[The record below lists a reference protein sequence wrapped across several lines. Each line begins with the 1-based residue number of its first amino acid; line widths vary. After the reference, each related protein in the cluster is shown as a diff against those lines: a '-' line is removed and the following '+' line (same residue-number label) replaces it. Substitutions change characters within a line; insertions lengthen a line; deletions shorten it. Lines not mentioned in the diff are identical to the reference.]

1 MKPPV
6 KIGLLAAVGMVLI
19 ASAIRLL
26 QIGSETYSSPGASL
40 QVGKTETR
48 SNTGSTSSSCSSEN
62 STFNA
67 KQMLLFSDNPHPL
80 CRKIVTQLAQRLQ
93 AGPFIEYLEVT
104 DKPFIN
110 TNGSAAPDLFLTVN
124 LGQLKQGGLVS
135 STMKSLV
142 TASLGNTPWQSS
154 HYTRSDDS
162 PPTVSFNWQAT
173 IDSEITFTGFRTDR
187 YADAARSI
195 ADDLAKSINMQV
207 EELSSKYPPL
217 PALPAEF
224 CGPYQA
230 VNDFDWLNGLSARRT
245 ASYCGLLTHNETFWH
260 FQTPTNPVPQLEQI
274 VKKLKSAGWK
284 ISDTQFANT
293 QDHRLEAAQD
303 GASLEIFRQRDGRM
317 NFSFEDAKSDH
328 FNFIVHY
335 RKPFTRA
342 EREAALEKLF
352 TGEPNAEALLPF
364 SHSFTGEQRGR
375 FYELIEKSPV
385 TSPNASVQLAEY
397 YLNQKRTNDAIH
409 LLLRTKALA
418 GTIKDAASV
427 ESRISD
433 LAKKIS
439 PKRELKLVVTP
450 EICRE
455 LGFIE
460 TTNLTQTIEQTRNL
474 GQPLVLFGTGD
485 RGVRITSFIVGAPQ
499 KDNYPWL
506 RLQAEDGMRSSSSSS
521 FPANSKGG
529 WQQTFVEDGQQV
541 GISAVPLP
549 DQSKVRFTVRIRQ

>member
-1 MKPPV
+1 MKTPV
-6 KIGLLAAVGMVLI
+6 KIALLVIVGLAVIAA
-19 ASAIRLL
+19 AIRLL

-48 SNTGSTSSSCSSEN
+48 SNTSSSSTSCSSEN

-67 KQMLLFSDNPHPL
+67 RRVLLFSDNPHPL
-80 CRKIVTQLAQRLQ
+80 CRKIVAHLAQRLQ
-93 AGPFIEYLEVT
+93 EGPFIEHLEVT

-110 TNGSAAPDLFLTVN
+110 TNGGLAPDLFLTVN
-124 LGQLKQGGLVS
+124 LVQLKHSGLVS
-135 STMKSLV
+135 STMKSLI

-154 HYTRSDDS
+154 HHTSSDDS
-162 PPTVSFNWQAT
+162 PPTVSFNWEAT

-195 ADDLAKSINMQV
+195 ADDLAKGINKQI
-207 EELSSKYPPL
+207 EELSGKFPPL
-217 PALPAEF
+217 PALPTEF
-224 CGPYQA
+224 CGPYQP
-230 VNDFDWLNGLSARRT
+230 VTDFDWLNGLSARRT
-245 ASYCGLLTHNETFWH
+245 ATFCGLLTHNETYWH
-260 FQTPTNPVPQLEQI
+260 FQTPTNPVPLLELI
-274 VKKLKSAGWK
+274 VEKLKSAGWK
-284 ISDTQFANT
+284 ISDTQFTNT
-293 QDHRLEAAQD
+293 QDYRFD
-303 GASLEIFRQRDGRM
+303 GRQGDASLEIFRQRDGRM
-317 NFSFEDAKSDH
+317 NFSFEDAKPGH

-342 EREAALEKLF
+342 EREVALEKLF
-352 TGEPNAEALLPF
+352 AGEPNVEALLPF
-364 SHSFTGEQRGR
+364 SHAFTGEQRRR
-375 FYELIEKSPV
+375 FYELVEKSPA
-385 TSPNASVQLAEY
+385 TSPNVSVQLAEY
-397 YLNQKRTNDAIH
+397 YLNQRRTNDAIH
-409 LLLRTKALA
+409 LLLRTKALV
-418 GTIKDAASV
+418 GTVKDAASV
-427 ESRISD
+427 ESRITD

-439 PKRELKLVVTP
+439 PKKDLKLVVTP

-474 GQPLVLFGTGD
+474 GQPLIFFGAGN
-485 RGVRITSFIVGAPQ
+485 RGMRITSFIVGAPQ

-541 GISAVPLP
+541 NISVVPLP
-549 DQSKVRFTVRIRQ
+549 DQSKVKFTVRIGQ

>member
-1 MKPPV
+1 MKPTV
-6 KIGLLAAVGMVLI
+6 KFGLLVIVGLVVI

-67 KQMLLFSDNPHPL
+67 RRVLLFSDNPHPL
-80 CRKIVTQLAQRLQ
+80 CRKIVAQLAQRLQ
-93 AGPFIEYLEVT
+93 ESPFIEHLEVT

-110 TNGSAAPDLFLTVN
+110 TNGGAAPDLFLTVN

-154 HYTRSDDS
+154 HHTRSDDS
-162 PPTVSFNWQAT
+162 PPTVSFNWEAT

-195 ADDLAKSINMQV
+195 ADDLAKNINKQI
-207 EELSSKYPPL
+207 EELSGKYPPL

-230 VNDFDWLNGLSARRT
+230 VNDFDWLKRLSARRT

-274 VKKLKSAGWK
+274 VEKLKSAGWK
-284 ISDTQFANT
+284 ISDMQFTNT

-317 NFSFEDAKSDH
+317 NFSFEDARPDH

-335 RKPFTRA
+335 RKPFSRS

-352 TGEPNAEALLPF
+352 AGEPNAEALLPF
-364 SHSFTGEQRGR
+364 SHAFTDEQRRR
-375 FYELIEKSPV
+375 FYELVEKSPV
-385 TSPNASVQLAEY
+385 TSPNASVQIAEY
-397 YLNQKRTNDAIH
+397 YLNQKRTNDAVH
-409 LLLRTKALA
+409 LLLRTKALVA
-418 GTIKDAASV
+418 TVKDASSL

-439 PKRELKLVVTP
+439 PKKDLKLTVTP
-450 EICRE
+450 EVCRE

-474 GQPLVLFGTGD
+474 GQPLIFFGTGN
-485 RGVRITSFIVGAPQ
+485 RGVRITSFIVGQPQ

-549 DQSKVRFTVRIRQ
+549 GQSKVKFTIRIGQ